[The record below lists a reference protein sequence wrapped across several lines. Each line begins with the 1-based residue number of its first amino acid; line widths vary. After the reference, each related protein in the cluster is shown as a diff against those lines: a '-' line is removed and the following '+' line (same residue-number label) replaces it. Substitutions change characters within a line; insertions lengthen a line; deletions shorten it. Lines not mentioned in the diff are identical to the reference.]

1 MKSIPLKV
9 LPNYALIQLE
19 KKYESGLISD
29 REKYSTNSSGIL
41 LDYLIALTDLPLSI
55 NSLDNTHNLDLD
67 LDTASVL
74 DHLTSIYEDLK
85 GKTVYFTPFEDGD
98 IIKIE
103 DTEYVFVP
111 IKALRGGKV

>member
-41 LDYLIALTDLPLSI
+41 LDYLIDLTDLPLSI
-55 NSLDNTHNLDLD
+55 KSLDITHSSE

-74 DHLTSIYEDLK
+74 DQLVNIYEDLK

>member
-1 MKSIPLKV
+1 MKNIPLKV

-41 LDYLIALTDLPLSI
+41 LDYLIDLTDLPLSI
-55 NSLDNTHNLDLD
+55 KSLDITHNSE

-74 DHLTSIYEDLK
+74 DQLVSIYEDLK